1 MGKKKGPDVGD
12 SILQI
17 STGLLANGGRVGEEG
32 DVPNV
37 MGFLAKFQIALG
49 KSGWTGDLDG

>member
-49 KSGWTGDLDG
+49 KSG